1 MDYINYVKQS
11 PMMGIIGF
19 GGGATSLGRFAG
31 GVQAAGPYN
40 GDRGI
45 VAAGGGGGLTNQ
57 ISYTTISTSGSWSD
71 FGDLAAALYAPN
83 GVAGG
88 DGELGSVQASRVVF
102 AGGDST
108 GSHTVVNTMQYIT
121 TSSTGNTSD
130 FGDLTAAKKA
140 AAGTASNGW
149 RSIYAG
155 GATPGAIDNIDYWA
169 TMTTGNASNFGSLEE
184 NEQSGDD
191 GGVSNG
197 TNGFIM
203 GPYSEDRIDTYVI
216 ATTGNATEFGTMASG
231 TGRNKTA
238 AGSNQTYG
246 IKTGNGN
253 EFNIDRITMA
263 TAGNSTD
270 IGDLTNNRWGSA
282 GSSNMTYLLI
292 VGGYDDGSNISSTEY
307 KAFATTGNA
316 SNFGNLNYT
325 KRGIAGTSG
334 AAS

>member
-1 MDYINYVKQS
+1 MDYIKYVKEYPLQGVTGLWG
-11 PMMGIIGF
+11 GISSNL
-19 GGGATSLGRFAG
+19 TSGG

-149 RSIYAG
+149 RSVYAG
-155 GATPGAIDNIDYWA
+155 GSTPTSTSDIDYWA

-203 GPYSEDRIDTYVI
+203 GPFGEDRIDTYVI
-216 ATTGNATEFGTMASG
+216 ATTGNATQFGTMASG
-231 TGRNKTA
+231 NGKNKTA

-270 IGDLTNNRWGSA
+270 IGDLTYNRWGSA

-316 SNFGNLNYT
+316 SNFGSLNYT